1 MKQDILIVDAYNMI
15 GNWPEL
21 GRLKQQERLPEARDQ
36 LLNMLANYHKLRESI
51 IYVVFDAMYV
61 PGISKSYQ
69 QYDLNITW
77 TNWDETADSYI
88 EKLAKKLQTRFTQ
101 VTVATSDQAEQWTI
115 FSEGALRIPAGE
127 LLRDIERA
135 QNEVK
140 QTAREFA
147 DKGLVRKSPWN
158 DQQLYK
164 LEKLR
169 DQLMGPQAPARQK
182 LKRKRKK

>member
-1 MKQDILIVDAYNMI
+1 MKKDILIVDAYNMI

-21 GRLKQQERLPEARDQ
+21 NRLKLNDRMPEARDQ
-36 LLNMLANYHKLRESI
+36 LLNMLANYHKLRDAEI
-51 IYVVFDAMYV
+51 HVVFDAMYV
-61 PGISKSYQ
+61 PGISRSYQ
-69 QYDLNITW
+69 QYDLQVTW
-77 TNWDETADSYI
+77 TNRDETADSYI
-88 EKLAKKLQTRFTQ
+88 EKLAKELQTRFTQ

-127 LLRDIERA
+127 LLRDIDRA
-135 QNEVK
+135 KNEVN
-140 QTAREFA
+140 QTAREYA

-169 DQLMGPQAPARQK
+169 DQLTGNPGPARSK
-182 LKRKRKK
+182 LRRKHR